1 MYRALGWLE
10 REGLIEKHA
19 QEAVAG
25 RARVRY
31 GTLAAGR
38 LHVWNWLNAP
48 FLVKKSRHDRVLAKI
63 VVASRSSPELLA
75 AYLIELEE
83 QFETRL
89 VRSNAAVHACGWE
102 ASAGFSQ
109 RIAALRQA
117 YRARADL
124 DWMRMVRGVWG
135 VIFRP

>member
-19 QEAVAG
+19 EEAVAG

-31 GTLAAGR
+31 DTLAAGR
-38 LHVWNWLNAP
+38 LHVWNWLDAP
-48 FLVKKSRHDRVLAKI
+48 FLVEESRHDRVLTKI
-63 VVASRSSPELLA
+63 VVARRSSPELLA
-75 AYLIELEE
+75 AYLAELEE
-83 QFETRL
+83 QFATRL
-89 VRSNAAVHACGWE
+89 VRSAAAVHACGWE

-109 RIAALRQA
+109 PIAALRQA
-117 YRARADL
+117 CRARAEFDCL
-124 DWMRMVRGVWG
+124 RMVRGAWG